1 MLQTCRSYGV
11 YEGYFGILH
20 IRLKVVYTFLA
31 DLQGFNLVRIFQL
44 LFFGIWP
51 VDNPE
56 RGDVITNTGG
66 FRKLQ
71 WLNYQWRKSQHG
83 GLRIIYYHLAEEKAQ
98 EQFIFFITL
107 YDNKESADLT
117 SEQKEQMKRAITN
130 EKFFRRRE

>member
-1 MLQTCRSYGV
+1 MKFIFLETPIFTRNQIKYMDASE
-11 YEGYFGILH
+11 YEAL
-20 IRLKVVYTFLA
+20 
-31 DLQGFNLVRIFQL
+31 RIAL
-44 LFFGIWP
+44 